1 MLRLLTIDQALGRL
15 DYDSLSDQAL
25 LEMLVERMQPGHKMH
40 VKDIRSNYMDVCEW
54 EYVNCKD
61 DRVVCFGVV
70 NANFDGVQF
79 PFDFIPPLATI
90 LRLSWCN
97 AFGTIDTS
105 LLLLKLTTLDVS
117 FNKLYGSLNFKSLPR
132 TLQRIGIN
140 DNALTGSVFLSDL
153 PDSLFEF
160 LATCNNFSGSLSLE
174 NVPAAM
180 EELDLSDNSLK
191 GSVTIDSVMPSMRE
205 ILLYGNYFT
214 GDVRVLVISPNFT
227 FLSIICNK
235 DLSGTIILANS
246 DGAMPFKVHHDC
258 LTTIVDP
265 DGNRH
270 PWEETVLADFSD
282 SERFE

>member
-1 MLRLLTIDQALGRL
+1 MLRLLSIDPALGRL

-25 LEMLVERMQPGHKMH
+25 MEMLFERLHPNHNMH
-40 VKDIRSNYMDVCEW
+40 LKDESSNFIDVCEW
-54 EYVNCKD
+54 EYVNCED
-61 DRVVCFGVV
+61 ERVVYFGAG
-70 NANFDGVQF
+70 NGNYSAVQF
-79 PFDFIPPLATI
+79 PFDLVPPLVTNFRMEYCEA
-90 LRLSWCN
+90 L
-97 AFGTIDTS
+97 GTIDTIV
-105 LLLLKLTTLDVS
+105 LPRRLTNFDVS
-117 FNKLYGSLNFKSLPR
+117 VNNLFGSLNFKSFPR
-132 TLQRIGIN
+132 TLEHIILRHN
-140 DNALTGSVFLSDL
+140 DFSGSVLVSDL

-160 LATCNNFSGSLSLE
+160 LATCNNFSGNLSLA
-174 NVPAAM
+174 NAPAAM
-180 EELDLSDNSLK
+180 EELDLSENELT
-191 GSVTIDSVMPSMRE
+191 GSITLDSVMPSMYE
-205 ILLYGNYFT
+205 VLLYGNHFT